1 MSAPAPVPA
10 SSLWF
15 YLVDDNQVGPVAR
28 DQLIKLVDKGIL
40 QPDTLVWREGLKDWV
55 EARRVSF
62 LPFQRAVAIETI
74 ASVQPVNARLSSREE
89 SEEDDEDLPREK
101 KRKKKKK
108 LKLETASA
116 WKRLVGAVADHV
128 IIVFLVFVVGF
139 LVGFFCGAL
148 RIDIKNYVEGLVYL
162 IYFSVFITYFTLMDS
177 SGSSGTL
184 GKLAAG
190 TKVVNLDGDPLTL
203 VQGFVRALVRLPSVM
218 LLGIGCLL
226 GLANAQL
233 RTLQDMAAGSRV
245 VMRD

>member
-1 MSAPAPVPA
+1 M
-10 SSLWF
+10 
-15 YLVDDNQVGPVAR
+15 
-28 DQLIKLVDKGIL
+28 
-40 QPDTLVWREGLKDWV
+40 
-55 EARRVSF
+55 
-62 LPFQRAVAIETI
+62 
-74 ASVQPVNARLSSREE
+74 
-89 SEEDDEDLPREK
+89 
-101 KRKKKKK
+101 
-108 LKLETASA
+108 
-116 WKRLVGAVADHV
+116 
-128 IIVFLVFVVGF
+128 VFVVGF
-139 LVGFFCGAL
+139 LVGFFFDAL

-184 GKLAAG
+184 GKMAAG